1 MRILLFVAAVWLSL
15 PAAAH
20 AFCGFYVA
28 RADGELYNQ
37 ASKVVYVR
45 DGDRTVITMSSDYRG
60 EPSDFALIVP
70 TPKVLN
76 ESDIRTVMA
85 ETVDHLDAYSA
96 PRLVEYFDFDPCQ
109 RMVFE
114 DSVLGSLNARN
125 SEAERRRDAAALGVQ
140 IKGEYAIGTYDV
152 LILKAAQSDGLVT
165 FLTSEGYQL
174 PDGAERVLAGY
185 IRGGMK
191 FFVARVNLD
200 RHEAAATRDLP
211 PLQISFTSRDF
222 MLPIQLGKLNADGPQ
237 DALIMMLTRNG
248 RVEVSNYHETVLPT
262 DTNIPTFVE
271 DMFPSFYRSVF
282 NKAVGAG
289 GGIALEYGWD
299 MGWCDPCAA
308 DPLSREELEEL
319 GVDWLDGGGTAG
331 QNVYVT
337 RFHAQYTKDQ
347 MPEDL
352 MFRETTNRANF
363 QGRYVMNRPFTGR
376 ITCEYGREYVKQ
388 TRLRLR
394 REALTLAEI
403 TGWSPRR
410 IEKRIRDT
418 VPKSYW

>member
-1 MRILLFVAAVWLSL
+1 MRNLLFIFAFWLSL
-15 PAAAH
+15 PAAAQ

-28 RADGELYNQ
+28 RGDGELYNQ

-45 DGDRTVITMSSDYRG
+45 DGERTVITMSSDYRG

-70 TPKVLN
+70 TPKVLE

-85 ETVDHLDAYSA
+85 ETVDHLDGYSA
-96 PRLVEYFDFDPCQ
+96 PRLVEYFDYDPCSQ
-109 RMVFE
+109 IVLEDFRMGALKSA
-114 DSVLGSLNARN
+114 DT
-125 SEAERRRDAAALGVQ
+125 EAERFRSAGALGVR

-152 LILKAAQSDGLVT
+152 LILKADQSDGLVT

-174 PDGAERVLAGY
+174 PNGAEQVLADY
-185 IRGGMK
+185 IRNGMK

-200 RHEAAATRDLP
+200 RHEASDARELP
-211 PLQISFTSRDF
+211 PLQISFNSRNF

-248 RVEVSNYHETVLPT
+248 RVEVANYQETGLPT
-262 DTNIPTFVE
+262 DTSVPTFVE
-271 DMFPSFYRSVF
+271 DVFPNFYRSVF
-282 NKAVGAG
+282 NKAVGDR

-308 DPLSREELEEL
+308 EPLTAEELVEL
-319 GVDWLDGGGTAG
+319 GVDWAQGGGNSG

-352 MFRETTNRANF
+352 MFRETSNRDNF
-363 QGRYVMNRPFTGR
+363 QGRYVLNRPFTGR
-376 ITCEYGREYVKQ
+376 ITCENGREYVKE

-410 IEKRIRDT
+410 IEERIRESM
-418 VPKSYW
+418 PKSYW

>member
-1 MRILLFVAAVWLSL
+1 MRKLLFVAALWLSL

-45 DGDRTVITMSSDYRG
+45 DGRRTVITMSSDYRG

-70 TPKVLN
+70 TPKVLG
-76 ESDIRTVMA
+76 EGDIRTVMA

-96 PRLVEYFDFDPCQ
+96 PRLVEYFDHDPCQ
-109 RMVFE
+109 RMVLE
-114 DSVLGSLNARN
+114 DFRMGNLSAVT
-125 SEAERRRDAAALGVQ
+125 EQERRRDAAALGVQ

-152 LILKAAQSDGLVT
+152 LILKAAQSNGLVT
-165 FLTSEGYQL
+165 FLTSEGYRL
-174 PDGAERVLAGY
+174 PDGAERVLADY

-211 PLQISFTSRDF
+211 PLQISFTSRHF

-248 RVEVSNYHETVLPT
+248 RVEVANYNETVLPT

-271 DMFPSFYRSVF
+271 DMFPNFYRSVF
-282 NKAVGAG
+282 NKAVGNG

-319 GVDWLDGGGTAG
+319 GVGWLDDGSNAG

-352 MFRETTNRANF
+352 VFHESSNRANF

-376 ITCEYGREYVKQ
+376 ITCEYGREYVKETQ
-388 TRLRLR
+388 LRLR

-403 TGWSPRR
+403 TGWSPRN

-418 VPKSYW
+418 VPNSYW